1 MVIKENRTGEE
12 KTWSVLLAVSAC
24 GQMLGRY
31 GVLGQ
36 RHSRVISEAAE
47 LLPSSLHS
55 SK

>member
-12 KTWSVLLAVSAC
+12 KTWNVLLSARE
-24 GQMLGRY
+24 QMLGRY